1 LEKKQTQLQSGLEY
15 VEKKMGK
22 VYRKAVKAEEELIHE
37 GKVCCGCR
45 KDQRTHKTSK
55 VAKKARKKAVG
66 DQRKLPEKSSFVQ
79 HHSFESPR
87 ASSVFRATQLKVGL
101 EWAPSLTLRRHFH
114 HRLMLY
120 LVTVLVVAMGRE
132 VYAELHTRT
141 WFSEFCGL
149 AVFLFLSCALAAP
162 FLVTVGMRLL
172 HRLHDYAADASEP
185 EKVIAEDW

>member
-1 LEKKQTQLQSGLEY
+1 
-15 VEKKMGK
+15 M
-22 VYRKAVKAEEELIHE
+22 YRKAVKAEEEIIHE
-37 GKVCCGCR
+37 GKVCCGCS

-66 DQRKLPEKSSFVQ
+66 DARKLPEKSSFVQ
-79 HHSFESPR
+79 HHSFDSPR

-120 LVTVLVVAMGRE
+120 LTVVVVVAMGRE

-172 HRLHDYAADASEP
+172 HRLHDVYAD
-185 EKVIAEDW
+185 EKSPGAKGEVIAEDW

>member
-1 LEKKQTQLQSGLEY
+1 
-15 VEKKMGK
+15 M
-22 VYRKAVKAEEELIHE
+22 
-37 GKVCCGCR
+37 
-45 KDQRTHKTSK
+45 
-55 VAKKARKKAVG
+55 
-66 DQRKLPEKSSFVQ
+66 
-79 HHSFESPR
+79 
-87 ASSVFRATQLKVGL
+87 KVGL

-172 HRLHDYAADASEP
+172 HRLHDYASESLGAKDASGEV
-185 EKVIAEDW
+185 EAEDW